1 MIKLNSPLEIRAR
14 KDFDLE
20 DLVFIHLSGDFYPNL
35 RPVTYKEVA
44 KNRSS
49 EYMEDRRSHEKKHY
63 HPKLKNHDSNRS
75 FLYASLAS
83 RSKLHDLD
91 SLLEYPGYV
100 YYFKLTP
107 SIIKDCIF
115 EVCGGKDYKQKESM
129 KGMSGLK
136 SAIKEWDKNSKS
148 FKKYYDKVVE
158 GYIEPRIEVVI
169 PHQVKPFAY
178 IPQIEDRTFYHGSRT
193 NLKELRKGSYITP
206 FKNDAF
212 IFAIPWSSNDL
223 LIDYSLSTIKGRPP
237 EMIFL
242 KDKDNVE
249 DLPLYLYKVKNVE
262 SKRAKTNTGFD
273 YAWNR
278 ETTEVASLDNGKLE
292 FIEKVDSWKE
302 RFLI

>member
-1 MIKLNSPLEIRAR
+1 MIKLNSPIEIRTR

-20 DLVFIHLSGDFYPNL
+20 DLVFIHLSSDYYSNL
-35 RPVTYKEVA
+35 RPITYKEVA

-49 EYMEDRRSHEKKHY
+49 EYMKDRKSHEKKHY

-91 SLLEYPGYV
+91 SLLKYPGYV
-100 YYFKLTP
+100 YYFKLTT
-107 SIIKDCIF
+107 SIINDCIF
-115 EVCGGKDYKQKESM
+115 EVCGGKDYKQKEPM
-129 KGMSGLK
+129 KGMTGLK
-136 SAIKEWDKNSKS
+136 SAIKEWDNNSKN
-148 FKKYYDKVVE
+148 FKRYYDNVV
-158 GYIEPRIEVVI
+158 GDYIEPRIEVVI
-169 PHQVKPFAY
+169 PHQIKPFAY
-178 IPQIEDRTFYHGSRT
+178 IPQIEDRVFYHGSRT
-193 NLKELRKGSYITP
+193 KLKELRKGSYITP

-242 KDKDNVE
+242 KDKESVD
-249 DLPLYLYKVKNVE
+249 DLSLYLYKVKNVE
-262 SKRAKTNTGFD
+262 SERAKTNTGFD

-278 ETTEVASLDNGKLE
+278 TTSEIASLDNGKLE
-292 FIEKVDSWKE
+292 LIEKVDSWKE

>member
-1 MIKLNSPLEIRAR
+1 MIKLNTPIEIRAR

-20 DLVFIHLSGDFYPNL
+20 DLVFIHLSGDFYSNL
-35 RPVTYKEVA
+35 RPATYEEVSN
-44 KNRSS
+44 NRSS
-49 EYMEDRRSHEKKHY
+49 KYMTDRKRHEKKQY
-63 HPKLKNHDSNRS
+63 HSMIKSYDANKS

-83 RSKLHDLD
+83 RSKIHDLNA
-91 SLLEYPGYV
+91 LLEYPGYV

-107 SIIKDCIF
+107 TTIKDCIF
-115 EVCGGKDYKQKESM
+115 EVIGGKDYKQKEPK
-129 KGMSGLK
+129 KGLSGLK
-136 SAIKEWDKNSKS
+136 SAISEWDKNSKT
-148 FKKYYDKVVE
+148 FKRYYDKVVE
-158 GYIEPRIEVVI
+158 GYIEPRIEVVV

-178 IPQIEDRTFYHGSRT
+178 IPQIEDRVFYHGSRT
-193 NLKELRKGSYITP
+193 NLKDLRKGSYITP
-206 FKNDAF
+206 FKNDAC

-262 SKRAKTNTGFD
+262 SERAKTNTGFD

-278 ETTEVASLDNGKLE
+278 VTTEVASLDNGKLE
-292 FIEKVDSWKE
+292 LIEKIDSWKE